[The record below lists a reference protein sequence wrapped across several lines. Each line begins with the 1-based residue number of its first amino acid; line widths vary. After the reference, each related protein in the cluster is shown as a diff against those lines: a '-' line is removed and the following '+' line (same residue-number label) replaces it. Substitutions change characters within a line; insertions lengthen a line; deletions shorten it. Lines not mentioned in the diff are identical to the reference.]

1 MKQEVQKVQEIK
13 NMKGI
18 AKFPFWDDETEKFS
32 MKLLIGKKEL
42 DYLNDLME
50 HMEEEIAISELEH
63 DGETYNAINLK
74 TGYTIPIFDR
84 EGNQINADT
93 EDYCIY
99 DGAKIIA
106 KINFKKYEYTQ
117 KKGRNSFKKTGITGY
132 LMGVVIL
139 EQGTPYQAET
149 TFDDFAEELNDE
161 DLQF

>member
-1 MKQEVQKVQEIK
+1 MKQEVQKLQEIK
-13 NMKGI
+13 NMKGV
-18 AKFPFWDDETEKFS
+18 AKFPFYDEDDRKFS

-42 DYLNDLME
+42 DWLNDLMDG
-50 HMEEEIAISELEH
+50 MGEEITISEVEH

-74 TGYTIPIFDR
+74 TGFTLPIFDR
-84 EGNQINADT
+84 KGNQINVDT

-117 KKGRNSFKKTGITGY
+117 KKGRNSFTKTGITGY

-149 TFDDFAEELNDE
+149 TFDDFAEELKDE

>member
-1 MKQEVQKVQEIK
+1 MKQEVQKIQEIK
-13 NMKGI
+13 NMKGV

-32 MKLLIGKKEL
+32 TKLLIGKKEV
-42 DYLNDLME
+42 DFLNDLMDE
-50 HMEEEIAISELEH
+50 MGEEIAISEVEH

-84 EGNQINADT
+84 EGNKLNT
-93 EDYCIY
+93 NEDWCIY
-99 DGAKIIA
+99 DGAKVIA

-117 KKGRNSFKKTGITGY
+117 KKGRNSFTKTGITGY

-149 TFDDFAEELNDE
+149 TFNDFADELKDEEL
-161 DLQF
+161 QF

>member
-1 MKQEVQKVQEIK
+1 MKQEVQKIQEIK
-13 NMKGI
+13 NMKGV
-18 AKFPFWDDETEKFS
+18 AKFPFWDDEAEKFS
-32 MKLLIGKKEL
+32 TKLLIGKKEV
-42 DYLNDLME
+42 DFLNDLMDE
-50 HMEEEIAISELEH
+50 MGEEIAISEVEH

-84 EGNQINADT
+84 EGNKLNAN
-93 EDYCIY
+93 EDWCIY
-99 DGAKIIA
+99 DGAKVIA

-117 KKGRNSFKKTGITGY
+117 KKGRNSFTKTGITGY

-149 TFDDFAEELNDE
+149 TFDDFKDLLDDE